1 VALLEDRPVSSQ
13 NLASFIDLLEAV
25 AGPQLLRLKGL
36 IGLDDDPERPLVLH
50 GVQHAIYQHRLP
62 AWPSDDRR
70 TRIVVITH
78 NLDDSVVKNLFT
90 TITGI
95 STRDRAKMVLTLLGL
110 SAFGCAL
117 VAGLLLIFHERAIA
131 HFESSPVIQ
140 TQQIPKAGRDR
151 P

>member
-1 VALLEDRPVSSQ
+1 M
-13 NLASFIDLLEAV
+13 
-25 AGPQLLRLKGL
+25 LRLKGL
-36 IGLDDDPERPLVLH
+36 IGLDDDPERPLVIH

-78 NLDDSVVKNLFT
+78 NVDDSIVKNLFT

-95 STRDRAKMVLTLLGL
+95 SPRDRAKMVLSLLGI
-110 SAFGCAL
+110 SALACAL
-117 VAGLLLIFHERAIA
+117 VAGLLLIFHARAIA
-131 HFESSPVIQ
+131 HFESSPAIQ
-140 TQQIPKAGRDR
+140 MQQIPKTERDR